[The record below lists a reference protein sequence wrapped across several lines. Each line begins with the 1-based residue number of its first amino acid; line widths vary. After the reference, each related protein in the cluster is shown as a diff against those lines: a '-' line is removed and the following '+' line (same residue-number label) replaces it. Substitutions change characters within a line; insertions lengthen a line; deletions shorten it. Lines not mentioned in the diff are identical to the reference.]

1 MLTQSQQFFDNA
13 ATIQQIE
20 SVGQL
25 NKPDANDNATVE
37 AVNDQSMFVL
47 TISEKKQKD
56 KIKIF
61 SRKRNGIINNGIL
74 P

>member
-25 NKPDANDNATVE
+25 NEPDANDNATVE

-47 TISEKKQKD
+47 TISEKKQKN

>member
-37 AVNDQSMFVL
+37 AGNDQSMFVL
-47 TISEKKQKD
+47 TISEKNKKARL
-56 KIKIF
+56 KF
-61 SRKRNGIINNGIL
+61 SQGSVTVL
-74 P
+74 